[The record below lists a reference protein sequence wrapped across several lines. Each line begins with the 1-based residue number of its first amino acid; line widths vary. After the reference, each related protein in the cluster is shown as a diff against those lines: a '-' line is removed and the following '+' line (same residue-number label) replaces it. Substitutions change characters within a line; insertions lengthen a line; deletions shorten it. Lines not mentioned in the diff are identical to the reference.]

1 MKDNIVAA
9 VQMNSGEDKD
19 SNIKM
24 AQRLIRIAWEK
35 GAKMVVLP
43 ELFNWRGEPEKE
55 KKYSETIPG
64 KTTKAMARIAA
75 SLNIYLVAGSITET
89 IAGNKKTYNSSVLFG
104 PEGDILAV
112 YRKLHLFDASQLV
125 GGFNVMESETKKKG
139 QEIVTASTMMGK
151 IGLTICYDLRFPE
164 LYRRLTKKGINI
176 AVAPSA
182 FTFNSGKAHWETLV
196 RARAIENQIY
206 LIASNQYGK
215 NPLGYEDF
223 GNSLIIDPWGKILAG
238 IEKGDGVITAK
249 INLRYQELLRKS
261 FPVLQHIREDIAG
274 TE

>member
-139 QEIVTASTMMGK
+139 QEIVTASTLMGK